1 MPAIGKGFRDRFGGR
16 IEELRDKVGKAGSR
30 YRDVCLTDGTMNCRG
45 HRGGMLLI
53 LPVMMLCLKLVLAVA
68 VGWGIL
74 ALL

>member
-1 MPAIGKGFRDRFGGR
+1 MPAIGKGYRDWISGR
-16 IEELRDKVGKAGSR
+16 IEESWDKVGKASSR

-53 LPVMMLCLKLVLAVA
+53 HPVMTLCLKLVLAVA